1 MTAISDLS
9 WDLVEKILSRV
20 PIISIGAVRSTCKR
34 WNRLSKVRVL
44 CKAEAKRHQFLRFML
59 KNYKLCS
66 MRFDLHGILDG
77 EEFVDPSIREIT
89 GDSLNHVKV
98 TKVFHCDG
106 LLLCVTK
113 DKEENKTTLLVWNP
127 YLGQTRWI
135 QPRNYYNR
143 LDVYAFG
150 YDSNNREHKILRF
163 FLDAFDVSL
172 FEIYDICSD
181 SWRVLDI
188 TPNWN
193 LMFYYRGVSLKGN
206 TYFFAKEKIVLEAG
220 GPEEIAEPH
229 AILLSFD
236 FTKERF
242 GPPLPFPFK
251 HYTEDTGTLSSLR
264 DEKLAALYQSSSM
277 CDVEVWVTTK
287 IEPDAVSWVPFLKID
302 LKPLTG
308 FEFQFHHDGS
318 SFFIDEEKKVAV
330 IFQIDESEMTCYDTA
345 YLIGENG
352 HFEKVGLGESEYHQ
366 DSIPMEDYSPLVC
379 SCSYV
384 PSLVHINN
392 AFVKQTNE
400 IITSCNDSV

>member
-1 MTAISDLS
+1 MTIISDLS
-9 WDLVEKILSRV
+9 WDLVEKILARV
-20 PIISIGAVRSTCKR
+20 PIFSIGAVRSTCKQ

-66 MRFDLHGILDG
+66 MRLDLHGILQG
-77 EEFVDPSIREIT
+77 KQFVDPSIKEIT

-113 DKEENKTTLLVWNP
+113 DKEENKTSLVVWNP

-135 QPRNYYNR
+135 QPKNYYYR
-143 LDVYAFG
+143 LDVYALG
-150 YDSNNREHKILRF
+150 YDINKRKHKILRF
-163 FLDAFDVSL
+163 FADAYNVSL
-172 FEIYDICSD
+172 YEIYDICSD

-188 TPNWN
+188 TQDWGI
-193 LMFYYRGVSLKGN
+193 MFYHRGVSLKGN

-220 GPEEIAEPH
+220 GPESIAEPH

-242 GPPLPFPFK
+242 GPPLPLPVE
-251 HYTEDTGTLSSLR
+251 HYIEDTGTLSSLR

-277 CDVEVWVTTK
+277 CNVEVWVTTK
-287 IEPDAVSWVPFLKID
+287 IEPNAVSWVPFLKID
-302 LKPLTG
+302 LEPLTG
-308 FEFQFHHDGS
+308 FEFQFHHYGA

-330 IFQIDESEMTCYDTA
+330 VFQIDESEMTCYDTA

-352 HFEKVGLGESEYHQ
+352 YFEKVGLGEADNHL
-366 DSIPMEDYSPLVC
+366 DSIPMEDYCPLVC

-392 AFVKQTNE
+392 EFVKEEANE
-400 IITSCNDSV
+400 GDHH